1 MVLSRRQ
8 RERVSSSSGR
18 TRRARDASATNR
30 VGAILSVGVIVLGLV
45 ASVCGAVAWRTSVHN
60 SHRAAFEADARSTAA
75 TLAMALQRDADLVAT
90 GGALVTDSPT
100 VSNATFTQWFDTLG
114 ASHRYPGTIGF
125 AYVERVTPAEL
136 PSFAAAV
143 AADPPL
149 GVSVPHPFVVQPP
162 GRRSTYCLMRLTTL
176 QLSPSLQ
183 SRVDALATA
192 RNEFGN
198 FVSPTTDECA
208 NPTFDRLLTAT
219 RAGSLTVGSFAQ
231 VLDTSSGGRAGS
243 RSAMGSPFGKLY
255 PIELLTPVD
264 SLASPGDPA
273 HLLGWIGGLFDANTL
288 LGPVATEDHLAF
300 SLSVPATGGSS
311 LEVAHVGKLAGQT
324 YVQTSHLSAQG
335 GWILRLAGSTDGFW
349 TSSRQGWGVI
359 AIGLVLTA
367 LAFALVRNVTRSRT
381 MALALVASKSAEL
394 RHQAMHDSL
403 TDLPNRA
410 LILDRTE
417 HALARA
423 RRDGTS
429 VALLYVDLDGFK
441 DVNDA
446 NGHGVGDCLLQAVA
460 ERFIGTLRDA
470 DTVGRLGGDE
480 FVVLLEGGPAD
491 HPEQVADRL
500 LASCRE
506 PVAVPSLPGVALTV
520 GASIGIAT
528 GVREDA
534 SDLLRDADIAL
545 YRAKETG
552 KGRAVV
558 FESSMH
564 AEVRRRVDLDA
575 ELHQALVDEQFFLV
589 YQPLFSIDTM
599 HVVGA
604 EALVRWR
611 HPTRGVVP
619 PMEFIPRLEAS
630 GLITD
635 VGRFVLLEACRQAQR
650 WHRAGVPLT
659 ISVNV
664 AALQLESPDFVAH
677 VLHVLEHTGVDPR
690 SVVLEITETALMHDS
705 DRIARR
711 LHSLRLAGLRVAIDD
726 FGTGYSSLAYLQQFP
741 VDVLKIDRS
750 FVVAAAT
757 TTEGRVLVRAM
768 VQMGRALG
776 IETLAEGIEDIAQ
789 LELLR
794 AEGCDLG
801 QGFLFARP
809 MEAEVAE
816 QFLADHVIDDGYGA
830 AEPNEVP
837 TLP

>member
-1 MVLSRRQ
+1 MDLGRRQ
-8 RERVSSSSGR
+8 RERTSWS
-18 TRRARDASATNR
+18 RRVRGGRDASATNR
-30 VGAILSVGVIVLGLV
+30 VAAVLSLGVLVLGLL
-45 ASVCGAVAWRTSVHN
+45 ASVVSAVAWRTSVQN
-60 SHRAAFEADARSTAA
+60 SHRAAFESDARSAA
-75 TLAMALQRDADLVAT
+75 TTLTMALQRDADLVAT
-90 GGALVTDSPT
+90 ARALVADDPT
-100 VSNATFTQWFDTLG
+100 VSNAAFTQWFDTLG
-114 ASHRYPGTIGF
+114 APQHYPGTIGF
-125 AYVERVTPAEL
+125 AYIERVTPAQL
-136 PSFAAAV
+136 PSFAATV
-143 AADPPL
+143 ATDPPL
-149 GVSVPHPFVVQPP
+149 GVAVPRSFAVQPP
-162 GRRSTYCLMRLTTL
+162 GQRAAYCLMRLTTL
-176 QLSPSLQ
+176 QLSPSLL
-183 SRVDALATA
+183 SRMDALVEA
-192 RNEFGN
+192 RNDFGN
-198 FVSPTTDECA
+198 FISPTTDECA
-208 NPTFDRLLTAT
+208 NPAFERLLTPT
-219 RAGSLTVGSFAQ
+219 RAGSLTVGSFVQ
-231 VLDTSSGGRAGS
+231 VLDTSSGGTASRAALS
-243 RSAMGSPFGKLY
+243 SLFGKLY
-255 PIELLTPVD
+255 PIELVAPVD
-264 SLASPGDPA
+264 SLARPGDPA
-273 HLLGWIGGLFDANTL
+273 HLLGWVGGLFDANTL
-288 LGPVATEDHLAF
+288 LGPVATDDHLAF
-300 SLSVPATGGSS
+300 SLSVPSVGGSS
-311 LEVAHVGKLAGQT
+311 LEVAHVGNLAGQT
-324 YVQTSHLSAQG
+324 YVRTTHLRAQG
-335 GWILRLAGSTDGFW
+335 GWILRLAGSTGGFW
-349 TSSRQGWGVI
+349 TSTRQGWGVF

-367 LAFALVRNVTRSRT
+367 LAFALVRNMTRSRA
-381 MALALVASKSAEL
+381 MALALVASKTAEL

-410 LILDRTE
+410 LILDRAE

-423 RRDGTS
+423 RRDGTP

-460 ERFIGTLRDA
+460 ERFTGTLRDA

-480 FVVLLEGGPAD
+480 FVVLLEGEAAD

-500 LASCRE
+500 LATCRE

-528 GVREDA
+528 GVRDDA
-534 SDLLRDADIAL
+534 GDLLRDADIAL
-545 YRAKETG
+545 YRAKEAG
-552 KGRAVV
+552 KHCAVV

-575 ELHQALVDEQFFLV
+575 ELHQALVEEQFFVV
-589 YQPLFSIDTM
+589 YQPLFSVDTL

-619 PMEFIPRLEAS
+619 PMEFIPRLEES

-650 WHRAGVPLT
+650 WHRADLPLT

-664 AALQLESPDFVAH
+664 AALQLESPDFVAQ
-677 VLHVLEHTGVDPR
+677 VLHALEHTGVDPR

-705 DRIARR
+705 DRIAQR

-741 VDVLKIDRS
+741 VDILKIDRS

-757 TTEGRVLVRAM
+757 SAEGRVLLHAM
-768 VQMGRALG
+768 VQLGRALG
-776 IETLAEGIEDIAQ
+776 LATLAEGIEDSAQ

-809 MEAEVAE
+809 MEPEVAE
-816 QFLADHVIDDGYGA
+816 RFLADQVVDGCHGA
-830 AEPNEVP
+830 VDPSEVP
-837 TLP
+837 TLH

>member
-1 MVLSRRQ
+1 MDLGRRQ
-8 RERVSSSSGR
+8 REPTSWSRHVSG
-18 TRRARDASATNR
+18 ARGASATNR
-30 VGAILSVGVIVLGLV
+30 VGTFLSLAVLVLGVV
-45 ASVCGAVAWRTSVHN
+45 ASVAGAVAWRTSVHN
-60 SHRAAFEADARSTAA
+60 SHRAAFESDARSTSA
-75 TLAMALQRDADLVAT
+75 TLTMALQRDADLVAAAR
-90 GGALVTDSPT
+90 ALVADNPT
-100 VSNATFTQWFDTLG
+100 MSNAAFARWFDTLG
-114 ASHRYPGTIGF
+114 ASLRYPGTVGF
-125 AYVERVTPAEL
+125 AYVERVTPAQL

-149 GVSVPHPFVVQPP
+149 GVSVPHPFVVQGP
-162 GRRSTYCLMRLTTL
+162 GQRSAYCLMRLTTL
-176 QLSPSLQ
+176 QLAPSLL
-183 SRVDALATA
+183 SRLHALAVA
-192 RNEFGN
+192 RADFGN
-198 FVSPTTDECA
+198 FISPTTDECT
-208 NPTFDRLLTAT
+208 NPAFERLLAPTST
-219 RAGSLTVGSFAQ
+219 GSLTVGSFVEA
-231 VLDTSSGGRAGS
+231 LSASSRGSAAS
-243 RSAMGSPFGKLY
+243 RSAVSSLFGKLY
-255 PIELLTPVD
+255 PIELVTPVD

-300 SLSVPATGGSS
+300 SLSVPSASGSS
-311 LEVAHVGKLAGQT
+311 LEVAHAGKLAGQT
-324 YVQTSHLSAQG
+324 YVRTRHLRAQG
-335 GWILRLAGSTDGFW
+335 GWILRLAGSTGGFW

-367 LAFALVRNVTRSRT
+367 LAFALVRNVTRSRA
-381 MALALVASKSAEL
+381 MALALVASKTAEL

-410 LILDRTE
+410 LILDRAE

-423 RRDGTS
+423 RRDGTP

-446 NGHGVGDCLLQAVA
+446 NGHGVGDCLIQAVA
-460 ERFIGTLRDA
+460 ERFTGTLRDA

-480 FVVLLEGGPAD
+480 FVVLLEGDAAD

-500 LASCRE
+500 LATCRE
-506 PVAVPSLPGVALTV
+506 PVAVPSLPGTALTV

-534 SDLLRDADIAL
+534 GELLRDADIAL

-552 KGRAVV
+552 KGHAVV

-564 AEVRRRVDLDA
+564 AEVRRRVDLDS
-575 ELHQALVDEQFFLV
+575 ELHQALAEEQFFVV
-589 YQPLFSIDTM
+589 YQPLFSVDTL

-619 PMEFIPRLEAS
+619 PMEFIPRLEES

-635 VGRFVLLEACRQAQR
+635 VGRIVLLEACRQTQR
-650 WHRAGVPLT
+650 WHRAGLPLT

-664 AALQLESPDFVAH
+664 AALQLESPDFVAQ
-677 VLHVLEHTGVDPR
+677 VLHALEHTAVDPR

-705 DRIARR
+705 DRIAQR

-741 VDVLKIDRS
+741 VDILKIDRS
-750 FVVAAAT
+750 FVVAAAA
-757 TTEGRVLVRAM
+757 TTEGRVLLHAM

-776 IETLAEGIEDIAQ
+776 LETLAEGIEDVAQ

-794 AEGCDLG
+794 TEGCDLG

-816 QFLADHVIDDGYGA
+816 QFLADHVVDAGHGA
-830 AEPNEVP
+830 ADPSEVP